1 MMSAWSATILLLLT
15 SLFSILY
22 SEPSDSDLPDSEP
35 SDDAVDRNMG
45 DNDKEYGVDMYDQF
59 IDAMQLWSG

>member
-1 MMSAWSATILLLLT
+1 MSAWNATILLLLI
-15 SLFSILY
+15 SLFPILY

-45 DNDKEYGVDMYDQF
+45 DNDKEYGVD
-59 IDAMQLWSG
+59 IHV